1 MKKVIVALCFVF
13 VLLSAEKDYTPFVND
28 LAKKIKESPFK
39 GAAYERL
46 AYITD
51 TYGPRMWGSI
61 VLEQVIH
68 DLLGQAHQEGF

>member
-1 MKKVIVALCFVF
+1 MKKLIVLICFVF
-13 VLLSAEKDYTPFVND
+13 LILSAEKDYTSFVKD
-28 LAKKIKESPFK
+28 LAQKIKESPFK
-39 GAAYERL
+39 GSAYDRL

-68 DLLGQAHQEGF
+68 DMLNQAHKEGF